1 MDEDLFSSIYRDVE
15 ENQSFDPPFW
25 LSEDVLD
32 EDGAS
37 TQPLQPNPSE
47 VHQSVGQSC
56 IQSDMNL

>member
-1 MDEDLFSSIYRDVE
+1 MDEDWLSSFCSDVE
-15 ENQSFDPPFW
+15 ENQSGDPFW